1 MRLDEIAL
9 LASSD
14 WIVISALPHGV
25 VCQDSLGR
33 ITKANAAAEKILGLS
48 LDQMRGSTSLDPKWR
63 AVHADGTDFLGSD
76 HPAMIAIRTGHAV
89 LDIVMGVFNP
99 SLNALTWISV
109 SSIPFK
115 DSNDNHVQVVYSIFQ
130 DITEK
135 TRIEA
140 DLVSTLESI
149 GDGFVSFDADWRF
162 LYLNQQAQRVSS
174 IQFSDVAGKILWDVL
189 PYILGSLLE
198 SKFKLAAAGYPQD
211 FENYDAKSG
220 RWFRNRCFPRRG
232 GGMSN
237 YFLDITKLKAAEKIL
252 QDNVEEL
259 RQAKFVAEQAN
270 QAKSRFLSN
279 MSHELRTPL
288 NAILGF
294 AQLFEGGSP
303 APTIEQQ
310 QSIDQILKAGWHLL
324 SMVDEVLD
332 LSLIESGG
340 IKLANEVIDLRDVFQ
355 ECEAMIKAMARSRDI
370 RINFGYPNPP
380 IFINADKTRLKQAL
394 INLLTNAIKYNRANG
409 AVDIECER
417 VDEDSLRIYVKDTG
431 LGLSAQQLEN
441 LFQSF
446 NRLGQEGS
454 ATEGSG
460 IGLVVTKQLVE
471 LMGGT
476 INVQSSEGI
485 GSKFWLEFAIAQAPE
500 HLPLASMTIDATKSP
515 VIATPGKR
523 LPRTVLYIED
533 NPANLL
539 LVTQLISRRND
550 LKLLSAADANAGI
563 DLARIHRPDLILM
576 DMNLPDING
585 AQALKIL
592 RSKPETHHIPVIAIS
607 ANAMASDIESGLAA
621 GFFRYITKPI
631 QIDQLMDAIELA
643 FEASHRH

>member
-1 MRLDEIAL
+1 MRLDELAL

-14 WIVISALPHGV
+14 WIVINALPNGI
-25 VCQDSLGR
+25 VCQDALGR

-48 LDQMRGSTSLDPKWR
+48 LDQMRGATSLDPRWR

-76 HPAMIAIRTGHAV
+76 HPAMIAIRTGNPV
-89 LDIVMGVFNP
+89 LNIEMGVFNP
-99 SLNALTWISV
+99 VHNALTWISV

-115 DSNDNHVQVVYSIFQ
+115 DSDDAQVQMVYSIFQ

-135 TRIEA
+135 MRVQA

-149 GDGFVSFDADWRF
+149 GDGFVSFDSDWRF
-162 LYLNQQAQRVSS
+162 LYLNKQAQRVSN

-189 PYILGSLLE
+189 PYMLGSQLE
-198 SKFKLAAAGYPQD
+198 TKFRLAAAGYPQD
-211 FENYDAKSG
+211 FENYDAQSH

-237 YFLDITKLKAAEKIL
+237 YFLDITKRKSAEKIL
-252 QDNVEEL
+252 QDNLEEL

-294 AQLFEGGSP
+294 AQLFEGGNP
-303 APTIEQQ
+303 TPTIEQQ

-340 IKLANEVIDLRDVFQ
+340 IKLINEVIGLHELFQ
-355 ECEAMIKAMARSRDI
+355 ECEAMIEAMARSRDI
-370 RINFGYPNPP
+370 RIIFRSPSPP
-380 IFINADKTRLKQAL
+380 IFIQADKTRLKQAL
-394 INLLTNAIKYNRANG
+394 INLLTNAIKYNRING
-409 AVDIECER
+409 AVDVECELINEHG
-417 VDEDSLRIYVKDTG
+417 VRIYVKDTG
-431 LGLSAQQLEN
+431 LGLSAQQLQN

-446 NRLGQEGS
+446 NRLGQEHS
-454 ATEGSG
+454 ANEGSG

-476 INVQSSEGI
+476 ISVQSREGVGSE
-485 GSKFWLEFAIAQAPE
+485 FWLEFATTQAPE
-500 HLPLASMTIDATKSP
+500 QLPFAPLTVASTKSSAIT
-515 VIATPGKR
+515 VPGKR
-523 LPRTVLYIED
+523 PQRTVLYIED
-533 NPANLL
+533 NSANLL
-539 LVTQLISRRND
+539 LVTHLILRRSDLQLVG
-550 LKLLSAADANAGI
+550 AANGKSGI
-563 DLARIHRPDLILM
+563 DLARTHKPDLILM

-585 AQALKIL
+585 AEALKVL
-592 RSKPETHHIPVIAIS
+592 RSELGTQHIPVIAIS
-607 ANAMASDIESGLAA
+607 ANAMACDIESGLTA

-631 QIDQLMDAIELA
+631 QIDQLMGAINLA
-643 FEASHRH
+643 LEPSYRD